1 MYILPSEISSHKCH
15 RSLGIFSVSYG
26 LASQRYDCI
35 KNLPLIGLDKTIVK
49 STQSPI
55 FLFSLSYE
63 RVSVSAEFLLK
74 GTKHRPKIAIIC
86 GSGLG
91 ILSQTLVVI
100 QDIKSFVDLNSN
112 EKKNLTHLFIE

>member
-1 MYILPSEISSHKCH
+1 MSSFVGPFL
-15 RSLGIFSVSYG
+15 SLTVH
-26 LASQRYDCI
+26 LASQRYDWI
-35 KNLPLIGLDKTIVK
+35 KISSLIGLDKKFVK
-49 STQSPI
+49 STQSSI

-63 RVSVSAEFLLK
+63 RVSVSAEYLLK

-112 EKKNLTHLFIE
+112 EKKKLDTFIE